1 VTRTDPRK
9 LVTIVAEAVLAESLV
24 VALEQIGVTGYTM
37 SDAEGRGSRG
47 RRTGEIPGEN
57 VRIETLTGTDTAER
71 ILDMLAERYFPDYAI
86 AAWVADVAVVRGEKY
101 R

>member
-1 VTRTDPRK
+1 MTRTDPRK
-9 LVTIVAEAVLAESLV
+9 LVTIVAEAVLAEALV
-24 VALEQIGVTGYTM
+24 VALEKIGVTGYTM

-71 ILDMLAERYFPDYAI
+71 ILDMLAERYFPEYAI
-86 AAWVADVAVVRGEKY
+86 AAWVTDVAVVRGDKY